1 MSIDELP
8 QRIDPEKLN
17 GITELKPGFGYT
29 ISKVG
34 SSRKLDVDN
43 NECNDFA
50 VGYPQSN
57 KVVLLRSK
65 EVVMLQAKKNKEGI
79 MLDHKGIMLDS
90 SSSSSSINPPVPA
103 EEGKCSGF
111 FLSIS
116 KIIYFSNLFSSCDSL
131 LLLFDN
137 TVNS

>member
-79 MLDHKGIMLDS
+79 MLVKP
-90 SSSSSSINPPVPA
+90 SSINPTLPP
-103 EEGKCSGF
+103 EEGKFSGF

-116 KIIYFSNLFSSCDSL
+116 KISYFSNLFSSCDSL